1 MPTANKYNDYVIQKN
16 KGVHN
21 WSSNTFK
28 LFLSATLPLATHTML
43 SQAAQLAT
51 SGTGYTG
58 GAGGGV
64 ALVIPLAVQ
73 ESPAGTALVAANQ
86 VVITAAGA
94 AIGPFRYYG
103 IYNDSATSPAYA
115 HVMWWDHG
123 SNVTLN
129 DGDSFTVKFNHTTP
143 GTIFTDA

>member
-21 WSSNTFK
+21 WQSHVFK
-28 LFLSATLPLATHTML
+28 LFLSATLPVATHTML

-58 GAGGGV
+58 GAGGGATV
-64 ALVIPLAVQ
+64 TVSNA
-73 ESPAGTALVAANQ
+73 ENPAGTMEVKGTQ

-103 IYNDSATSPAYA
+103 LYNDTASAPVDAL
-115 HVMWWDHG
+115 VMWWDHG

-129 DGDSFTVKFNHTTP
+129 DGDSFTVKFSNASP
-143 GTIFTDA
+143 GVIFTDA